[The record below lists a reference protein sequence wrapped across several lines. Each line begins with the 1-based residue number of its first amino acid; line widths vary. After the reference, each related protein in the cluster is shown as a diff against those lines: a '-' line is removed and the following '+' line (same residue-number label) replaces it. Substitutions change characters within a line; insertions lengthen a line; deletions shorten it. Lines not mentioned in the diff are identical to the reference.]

1 MLRIERTTATSAP
14 KIDISGIITHI
25 YPTIGS
31 FYLVIK
37 RWDFVYLFIYYWTM
51 NKAGINPP
59 VQSHTSNEASAL
71 PPSHHGWTK
80 KENLEKY
87 IFLKKC
93 WHQLTFIFVKISDTQ
108 IYSELSRCRTVSTS
122 LVLGI
127 P

>member
-14 KIDISGIITHI
+14 KIVDLRMELDNVLHISGIITHI

-37 RWDFVYLFIYYWTM
+37 RWDFVYLFIYYWNM

-80 KENLEKY
+80 KGKFKKIYFFEKMLAPTHVY
-87 IFLKKC
+87 FC
-93 WHQLTFIFVKISDTQ
+93 
-108 IYSELSRCRTVSTS
+108 
-122 LVLGI
+122 
-127 P
+127 